1 MAAAAGASEE
11 VRLTTRFPRNLTE
24 KPAPQGARL
33 LTLHRLDAVL
43 DASRRLGD
51 GADPEALHDFRV
63 GLRRLRVCLRFY
75 RDALAG
81 LAPGKAARRTRQIA
95 ESTGE
100 ARDTEV
106 FEGWLGLLEKALK
119 PAHKPGVDA
128 FRRRL
133 SERRQASRQGLV
145 LLARRDFAALDRRLR
160 AAIAA
165 DLAGP
170 RDIAP
175 GRRRTAPAAPSRLFG
190 AFSASLLRRVALK
203 LKRRLRGFKTAHED
217 EPLHRARIAAKQLRY
232 LLEPFRWRCAAS
244 RKAIVRLKRLQDC
257 LGAVHDLNL
266 LISALGRCAKKEVGA
281 WSRRL
286 VESASGGP
294 ARPGRPSHGAGDPA
308 PGLVKLAGLAG
319 KRRAKLF
326 DRYRSSW
333 ESGRTEKFF
342 LDIEAAAA
350 RLASGSLGP
359 RTPPERPRPAPDA
372 RPVEPAGAGEP
383 APYGPPGPPSSP
395 TT

>member
-1 MAAAAGASEE
+1 MKGGP
-11 VRLTTRFPRNLTE
+11 PR
-24 KPAPQGARL
+24 R
-33 LTLHRLDAVL
+33 RLD
-43 DASRRLGD
+43 G

-75 RDALAG
+75 RAALAG
-81 LAPGKAARRTRQIA
+81 LAPGKAARRTRKIA

-106 FEGWLGLLEKALK
+106 FEEWLGLLEKSLK
-119 PAHKPGVDA
+119 PAHKPGVEA

-145 LLARRDFAALDRRLR
+145 SQARRDFAALDQGLR

-170 RDIAP
+170 RGAAP
-175 GRRRTAPAAPSRLFG
+175 GQRRTAPAAPSRTFG
-190 AFSASLLRRVALK
+190 AFSASLLRQVALK
-203 LKRRLRGFKTAHED
+203 VKRRLRGFKTAQED

-232 LLEPFRWRCAAS
+232 LLEPFRWRCAGS
-244 RKAIVRLKRLQDC
+244 RKAIARLKRLQDC

-266 LISALGRCAKKEVGA
+266 MISALGRCAKKEVGA

-294 ARPGRPSHGAGDPA
+294 ARPGRPSHSAGNPA
-308 PGLVKLAGLAG
+308 PGLVKLAELAG
-319 KRRAKLF
+319 RRRAKLF
-326 DRYRSSW
+326 DRYRHSW
-333 ESGRTEKFF
+333 EGGRTDKFF
-342 LDIEAAAA
+342 ADIEAAAA
-350 RLASGSLGP
+350 RLAA
-359 RTPPERPRPAPDA
+359 RPADAAPDA
-372 RPVEPAGAGEP
+372 KPVEPDRASEP
-383 APYGPPGPPSSP
+383 APSGPPGPPGSGERETSAPAPGSP
-395 TT
+395 AT